1 MVESSVH
8 EGFAPREQTVAW
20 REAAGREAAMGPHRL
35 LPILFKKRKLDSALM
50 SRPFIAG
57 VVDVLCLFTYLQI
70 STMIIGQS

>member
-1 MVESSVH
+1 M
-8 EGFAPREQTVAW
+8 TVL
-20 REAAGREAAMGPHRL
+20 AAATLGTL
-35 LPILFKKRKLDSALM
+35 LPILFKMLKLDPALM